1 MQGTYSQEV
10 ITTRMNMENT
20 KEVKQMNE
28 ERMKAALE
36 LLQFKAV
43 QLLAA
48 EREYIAIEELNEV
61 FIVAGFG
68 LIKPEK
74 DLEVI

>member
-1 MQGTYSQEV
+1 
-10 ITTRMNMENT
+10 MENT